1 MLAEVIEALAPK
13 PGKVIVD
20 GTLGS
25 GGHSVEIAKALGDTG
40 RLITIDADA
49 EAIERGQAKL
59 ADLPAQARAKCQ
71 IDFIQDNFRNLDQIL
86 EKLGV
91 KEIDGLLLALG
102 VSSEELE
109 TSGRGFSFQKD
120 EPLLMT
126 FADPPAD
133 GAVEA
138 RKIVNEWPEEELA
151 RIIYEYGDER
161 ASRKIAKAIVTARR
175 ERQITTTSELV
186 KIIENVV
193 PRRGRPHGRS
203 LHPATKTFQALR
215 VAVND
220 ELEALQSG
228 LNAGW
233 RRLKPGG
240 TIAVITFQG
249 LEGKVFKNFAQE
261 LKAKEKVTLKK
272 LAPTRS
278 EILQNPRSRSAHL
291 RTIKKLS

>member
-1 MLAEVIEALAPK
+1 I
-13 PGKVIVD
+13 
-20 GTLGS
+20 
-25 GGHSVEIAKALGDTG
+25 GGEPDDLTAK
-40 RLITIDADA
+40 
-49 EAIERGQAKL
+49 
-59 ADLPAQARAKCQ
+59 
-71 IDFIQDNFRNLDQIL
+71 
-86 EKLGV
+86 
-91 KEIDGLLLALG
+91 
-102 VSSEELE
+102 
-109 TSGRGFSFQKD
+109 
-120 EPLLMT
+120 
-126 FADPPAD
+126 
-133 GAVEA
+133 
-138 RKIVNEWPEEELA
+138 KIVNEWPEEELA

-249 LEGKVFKNFAQE
+249 LEGKIFKEFAHG

-278 EILQNPRSRSAHL
+278 EVLQNPRARSAHL

>member
-49 EAIERGQAKL
+49 EAIGRGQTKL

-91 KEIDGLLLALG
+91 KEIDGLLLDLG

-193 PRRGRPHGRS
+193 PRRGR

-249 LEGKVFKNFAQE
+249 LEGKIFKEFAHE

-278 EILQNPRSRSAHL
+278 EVLQNPRARSAHL

>member
-1 MLAEVIEALAPK
+1 MLAEVIAALEPK
-13 PGKVIVD
+13 PGEIIVD

-25 GGHSVEIAKALGDTG
+25 GGHSAEIAKALGNNG
-40 RLITIDADA
+40 RLIVIDADA

-59 ADLPAQARAKCQ
+59 ADLPAQAGARCQ

-91 KEIDGLLLALG
+91 KEINGLLLDLG
-102 VSSEELE
+102 LSSEELE

-138 RKIVNEWPEEELA
+138 RKIVNDWPEEELA

-175 ERQITTTSELV
+175 DAKITTTSELV
-186 KIIENVV
+186 KIIESVV
-193 PRRGRPHGRS
+193 ARRGR

-220 ELEALQSG
+220 ELNALRDT
-228 LNAGW
+228 LEAGW
-233 RRLKPGG
+233 NHLASNG

-249 LEGKVFKNFAQE
+249 LEGKVFKEFTHE
-261 LKAKEKVTLKK
+261 LKASKKASLKK
-272 LAPTRS
+272 IAPTRS
-278 EILQNPRSRSAHL
+278 EILQNPRARSAHL
-291 RTIKKLS
+291 RIINKLS